1 MTFTVFPLIYT
12 VKRRQCLLAGAA
24 SESGH
29 DVSEPDAMILRVRLS
44 AAAREA
50 PCGRR
55 EENLA
60 FERASVLRPI
70 ASHVPPRFSSE
81 IAS

>member
-1 MTFTVFPLIYT
+1 MTFTVFPSVYT
-12 VKRRQCLLAGAA
+12 VKRRHWLLAGAA
-24 SESGH
+24 SESGI
-29 DVSEPDAMILRVRLS
+29 DVSEPDAMILRVRS
-44 AAAREA
+44 GAAARRA

-60 FERASVLRPI
+60 FERASVLRLI
-70 ASHVPPRFSSE
+70 ASHVPARFSSE